1 MRGAA
6 PVTGAAR
13 ALGALFIVAG
23 LLAFA
28 LPAPAQV
35 PDVRDPVAFDNDP
48 LGEEWAKIGSNQ
60 VVRRKASARF
70 VPSLVSRENRDVVDL
85 LMETA
90 YADRDYLEQWC
101 ATLRAAGF
109 ETESILAGGDPAT
122 EIASA
127 AEREAC
133 DLIAMAVHGH
143 KGLQDVFYGTTANG
157 VRHKTMVPV
166 LMVRGPAGG
175 RPR

>member
-1 MRGAA
+1 MYTRILVPLEHSSYDGVIVDHVRRLAA
-6 PVTGAAR
+6 LCRSSLVLIHVADGWAAR
-13 ALGALFIVAG
+13 HQRSLQL
-23 LLAFA
+23 
-28 LPAPAQV
+28 
-35 PDVRDPVAFDNDP
+35 RES
-48 LGEEWAKIGSNQ
+48 EEM
-60 VVRRKASARF
+60 R
-70 VPSLVSRENRDVVDL
+70 
-85 LMETA
+85 
-90 YADRDYLEQWC
+90 ADREYLEQWC
-101 ATLRAAGF
+101 ATLRAEGF

-127 AEREAC
+127 AERETC